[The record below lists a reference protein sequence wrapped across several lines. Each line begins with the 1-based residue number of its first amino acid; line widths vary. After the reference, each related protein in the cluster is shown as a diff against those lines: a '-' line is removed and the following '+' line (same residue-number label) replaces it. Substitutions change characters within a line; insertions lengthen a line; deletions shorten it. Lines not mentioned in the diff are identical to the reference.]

1 MLFVMVNLEL
11 EVKTNMNAWLMST
24 CSDFFGAAVPPAF
37 VFAVFDCLVCMCF
50 KFAFLG
56 KASVS
61 VSGGRVTNG

>member
-1 MLFVMVNLEL
+1 
-11 EVKTNMNAWLMST
+11 MNAWLMST